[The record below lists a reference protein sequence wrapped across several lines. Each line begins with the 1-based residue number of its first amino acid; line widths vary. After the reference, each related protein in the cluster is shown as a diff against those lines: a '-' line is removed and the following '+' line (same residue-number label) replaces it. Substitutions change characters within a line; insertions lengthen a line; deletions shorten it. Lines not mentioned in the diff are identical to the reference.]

1 MSERNTKWRRIGL
14 VIAFAVVAG
23 TAAVSSYTHIRD
35 VALYGHQSPLV
46 AHLLPLSIDGMLL
59 IASIAMGDDRANN
72 RRPRGWARF
81 GFWGGAAVSTAAN
94 IAATVVAWGA
104 APLGIFVAAIAP
116 LMLLVSIE
124 IVSRPGK
131 PKPALTEPVTTA
143 DFVADDAVV
152 PVSPAPA
159 GTGVRGDYGPRDPE
173 RGYAPS
179 TVRNKR
185 AAVKRAATTAE
196 N

>member
-1 MSERNTKWRRIGL
+1 MSQGSAKWRRFGL
-14 VIAFAVVAG
+14 VMAFVIVAG

-72 RRPRGWARF
+72 RQPRGWARF

-94 IAATVVAWGA
+94 VAATVVAWGA

-131 PKPALTEPVTTA
+131 SKPAVTEPVTA
-143 DFVADDAVV
+143 DVVADDAVV

-159 GTGVRGDYGPRDPE
+159 GSGKRPPYGPRGGKDE
-173 RGYAPS
+173 YS
-179 TVRNKR
+179 TRHKTR
-185 AAVKRAATTAE
+185 LRSGK
-196 N
+196 